1 MIITAKS
8 LVAIGLVSLMTW
20 RDANPILIT
29 WDTLKDV
36 KYRKKFYM
44 EIGQF
49 FLYPTFGKSLKE
61 LNGKIVSISGYVI
74 PVDTEGDY
82 YVVSKFPMA
91 QCFFCGGAGP
101 ETIVML
107 NFKAKPRRM
116 RPVKHRLSSVRI
128 RLNADR
134 IDELNF
140 ILDEAK
146 LCE

>member
-1 MIITAKS
+1 MLKSWII
-8 LVAIGLVSLMTW
+8 IGLIGALSWHGST
-20 RDANPILIT
+20 PIAIT

-36 KYRKKFYM
+36 KYRKKFYL
-44 EIGQF
+44 EVGQF

-61 LNGKIVSISGYVI
+61 LEGKTVSISGYVI
-74 PVDTEGDY
+74 PMDTEGEY
-82 YVVSKFPMA
+82 YVVSKYPMA

-107 NFKAKPRRM
+107 NFKKKPRRM
-116 RPVKHRLSSVRI
+116 RTDEKRCFTGRI

-140 ILDEAK
+140 ILDDTAF
-146 LCE
+146 CE

>member
-1 MIITAKS
+1 MIKS
-8 LVAIGLVSLMTW
+8 WILIGLTGIVTW
-20 RDANPILIT
+20 YGSNPIIIT

-36 KYRKKFYM
+36 KYRKKFYV
-44 EIGQF
+44 EVGQF

-61 LNGKIVSISGYVI
+61 LEGKTVSISGYVI
-74 PVDTEGDY
+74 PMDTEGEY
-82 YVVSKFPMA
+82 YVVSKYPMA

-107 NFKAKPRRM
+107 NFKKKPRRM
-116 RPVKHRLSSVRI
+116 RTDEKRCFTGRI

-140 ILDEAK
+140 ILDDTA

>member
-1 MIITAKS
+1 MPVIKS
-8 LVAIGLVSLMTW
+8 WILIGLTGIVTW
-20 RDANPILIT
+20 YGSNPIIIT

-36 KYRKKFYM
+36 KYRKKFYV
-44 EIGQF
+44 EVGQF

-61 LNGKIVSISGYVI
+61 LEGKTVSISGYVI
-74 PVDTEGDY
+74 PMDTEGEY
-82 YVVSKFPMA
+82 YVVSKYPMA

-107 NFKAKPRRM
+107 NFKKKPRRM
-116 RPVKHRLSSVRI
+116 RTDEKRCFTGRI

-140 ILDEAK
+140 ILDDTA

>member
-1 MIITAKS
+1 MIKS
-8 LVAIGLVSLMTW
+8 WILIGLTGILTW
-20 RDANPILIT
+20 YGSNPIIIT

-36 KYRKKFYM
+36 RYRKKFYV
-44 EIGQF
+44 EVGQF

-61 LNGKIVSISGYVI
+61 LEGKIVSISGYVI
-74 PVDTEGDY
+74 PMDTEGEY
-82 YVVSKFPMA
+82 YVVSKYPMA

-107 NFKAKPRRM
+107 NFKKKPRRM
-116 RPVKHRLSSVRI
+116 RTDEKRCFTGRI

-140 ILDEAK
+140 ILDDTA

>member
-1 MIITAKS
+1 MIKS
-8 LVAIGLVSLMTW
+8 WILIGLTGILTW
-20 RDANPILIT
+20 YGSNPIIIT

-36 KYRKKFYM
+36 RYRKKFYV
-44 EIGQF
+44 EVGLF

-61 LNGKIVSISGYVI
+61 LEGKTVSISGYVI
-74 PVDTEGDY
+74 PMDTEGEY
-82 YVVSKFPMA
+82 YVVSKYPMA

-107 NFKAKPRRM
+107 NFKKKPRRM
-116 RPVKHRLSSVRI
+116 RTDEKRCFTGRI

-140 ILDEAK
+140 ILDDTA

>member
-1 MIITAKS
+1 MIKS
-8 LVAIGLVSLMTW
+8 WILIGLTGILTW
-20 RDANPILIT
+20 YGSNPIIIT

-36 KYRKKFYM
+36 KYRKKFYV
-44 EIGQF
+44 EVGQF

-61 LNGKIVSISGYVI
+61 LEGKTVSISGYVI
-74 PVDTEGDY
+74 PMDTEGEY
-82 YVVSKFPMA
+82 YVVSKYPMA

-107 NFKAKPRRM
+107 NFKKKPRRM
-116 RPVKHRLSSVRI
+116 RTDEKRCFTGRI

-140 ILDEAK
+140 ILDDTA